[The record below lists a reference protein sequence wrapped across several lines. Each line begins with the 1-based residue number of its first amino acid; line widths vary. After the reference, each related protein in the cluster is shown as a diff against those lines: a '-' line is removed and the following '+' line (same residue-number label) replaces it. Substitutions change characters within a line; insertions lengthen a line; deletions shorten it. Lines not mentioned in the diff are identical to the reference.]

1 MKRITLIFI
10 FLLIGCTSGNSIRTK
25 SAELCRRVSIPLEAI
40 VNPEQVLTVR
50 GEKYAPARA
59 YNALIHHAIDL
70 VECGKSQSC
79 VIEWTEY
86 ERNCAISRSFVDR
99 MLGFSCDIEKPTC
112 RVEVK

>member
-1 MKRITLIFI
+1 MKYASLII
-10 FLLIGCTSGNSIRTK
+10 LILILGCTSGNTIRQK

-40 VNPEQVLTVR
+40 VNPEEVLTVKNQ
-50 GEKYAPARA
+50 KYAPARA

-86 ERNCAISRSFVDR
+86 ERDCAISKTFVDR
-99 MLGFSCDIEKPTC
+99 MLGLSCDIEKPTC
-112 RVEVK
+112 RVVVK